1 MALPI
6 RYSPRAL
13 FEYESILDYII
24 QNFGWSKAMEV
35 DSYFEN
41 IIFQIAKNPWMYPT
55 FDIKRDIRRCV
66 ISKQTSF
73 FYRISDKRIEI
84 ISFRGSL
91 INPKNLNL

>member
-24 QNFGWSKAMEV
+24 QNFGLSKAMEV

-41 IIFQIAKNPWMYPT
+41 IIFQIAKNP
-55 FDIKRDIRRCV
+55 
-66 ISKQTSF
+66 
-73 FYRISDKRIEI
+73 
-84 ISFRGSL
+84 
-91 INPKNLNL
+91 

>member
-24 QNFGWSKAMEV
+24 QNFGLSKAMEV

-41 IIFQIAKNPWMYPT
+41 IIFQIAKNPWMYPI
-55 FDIKRDIRRCV
+55 FDTKRNIRRCV
-66 ISKQTSF
+66 ISKQTSL
-73 FYRISDKRIEI
+73 FYRVSEKRIEI
-84 ISFRGSL
+84 VSFRGNL
-91 INPKNLNL
+91 MNPENLNL